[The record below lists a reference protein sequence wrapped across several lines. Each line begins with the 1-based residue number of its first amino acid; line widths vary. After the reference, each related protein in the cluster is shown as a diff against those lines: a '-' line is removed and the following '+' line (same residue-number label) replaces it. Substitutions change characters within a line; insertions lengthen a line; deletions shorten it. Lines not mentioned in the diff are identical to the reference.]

1 MKVPARVKSAFR
13 SRNVL
18 HFFVSFLLLQN
29 AHIKR
34 VVARSHH
41 EVCVSSKA
49 RRSCSISPRGVFRVV
64 ERAFKKRLRER
75 EREREHSRE
84 TFIEQ
89 NRKRGLIEIDT
100 EREKKPFSHPFFF
113 PFQAL
118 FARNFEFKKYSRGN
132 DVDERDGVEGNRV
145 ARPR

>member
-1 MKVPARVKSAFR
+1 MHPFCS
-13 SRNVL
+13 
-18 HFFVSFLLLQN
+18 FFSFAYFSN
-29 AHIKR
+29 FKFT
-34 VVARSHH
+34 SHKKKH
-41 EVCVSSKA
+41 EN
-49 RRSCSISPRGVFRVV
+49 
-64 ERAFKKRLRER
+64 RLER
-75 EREREHSRE
+75 ESVLSREGSLNFSHKEREKREREHSRE

-132 DVDERDGVEGNRV
+132 DVDERDGVEGNRET
-145 ARPR
+145 R